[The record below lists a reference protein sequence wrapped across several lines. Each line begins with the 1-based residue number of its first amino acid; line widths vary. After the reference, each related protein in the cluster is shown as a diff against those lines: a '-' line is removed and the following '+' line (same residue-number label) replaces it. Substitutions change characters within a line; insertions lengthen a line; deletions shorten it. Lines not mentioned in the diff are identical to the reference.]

1 MVSPLIWGIRWSV
14 IFVLLLSGSPP
25 EKYWEPLH
33 LITCVFLFHSD
44 LYVPGQKGTERW
56 THGKRCPPNHPSYEI
71 LCFCQGVKS
80 LLSTDGQRIPLAW
93 AARHPS
99 VWRRG
104 LRFCTYMPHFWVA
117 TEHVHLLK
125 GHFTSRGRA
134 QTLLQQGENQARLCE
149 ICPAGTRIDCCRL
162 KGVGSSPFR
171 HTQHSPQPSEW
182 NASLTALIPYWPQS
196 GQLFMR

>member
-1 MVSPLIWGIRWSV
+1 MIWGIRWSV
-14 IFVLLLSGSPP
+14 IFVLLLSGSQP

-33 LITCVFLFHSD
+33 LTTCVFLFHRD

-125 GHFTSRGRA
+125 GHFASRGRLHCSKRRTRLGYVKYA
-134 QTLLQQGENQARLCE
+134 QQGQGLIATGWRVLDPHLSAIHNILHSQVSEM
-149 ICPAGTRIDCCRL
+149 PAW
-162 KGVGSSPFR
+162 
-171 HTQHSPQPSEW
+171 QHWSRTGLRV
-182 NASLTALIPYWPQS
+182 ASCSCAN
-196 GQLFMR
+196 